1 MSDATA
7 TATPTAPAGGD
18 PDLLLDVRDL
28 SVVYE
33 SHGATPVQAV
43 DHVSFQLRRGEF
55 VGLVGESGSGKST
68 LGYALTRLQK
78 PPARTNG
85 GSIWFD
91 GADVR
96 DLDPEQLRR
105 QRQGGFAM
113 VLQSGMNALNPVR
126 RVRDHFGDVFRA
138 HGHVPRERQH
148 DRMVE
153 LVGKVEL
160 PREVLDRYPG
170 ELSGGMRQRV
180 SIALALGLEPQLMV
194 FDEPTTALD
203 VLVQHAVMD
212 TIVGL
217 QRSEGFT
224 AVLISHDLGIVL
236 EATDRVLVLHEGR
249 IVEDGPSPRVLAD
262 PQDDYTRMLLSHYA
276 DPRAEVVSLPGF
288 EDRSVRRAKGEKR
301 SAASTSTPSVSTRST
316 STARSAV
323 TVDAVSKTYPA
334 PRRGEEPV
342 RAVRDVS
349 FTLEPGQSLAL
360 VGQSGSGKSTLAK
373 LITGVEQPTTG
384 AVRFGDVEVP
394 RLRRRALRDFRSDVQ
409 MVFQDPYAA
418 LNPLHTVEYALTR
431 PVLNYTGLRGADARR
446 RVLEL
451 LETVGLSPVEQ
462 FAAKLPHQ
470 LSGGQRQRVVI
481 ARALA
486 SDPQVI
492 IADEPVSM
500 LDVSLR
506 AGVLALLEDL
516 REQWG
521 VSLLYITHDLLSARL
536 VTDDVMVLH
545 RGEVVERGGT
555 AEVLQRP
562 QHEYTRRLLD
572 AVPDPARAHAL
583 RAGAAGSATGP
594 DDAGRSADGP
604 GPGGAAP
611 RGADASPAAVPPAG
625 RPGAGPGA
633 TGTVQP

>member
-1 MSDATA
+1 MTSLE
-7 TATPTAPAGGD
+7 APITSAPQAAD
-18 PDLLLDVRDL
+18 VLLDVRDL

-33 SHGATPVQAV
+33 SAGQTAVQAV
-43 DHVSFQLRRGEF
+43 DHVSFSLKKGEF

-85 GSIWFD
+85 GSIVFAGKD
-91 GADVR
+91 IR
-96 DLDPEQLRR
+96 DLDDEALRQ

-126 RVRDHFGDVFRA
+126 TIRNHFIDIFKA
-138 HGHVPRERQH
+138 HGHVPRERW
-148 DRMVE
+148 DNRMRE
-153 LVGKVEL
+153 LVGKVKL
-160 PREVLDRYPG
+160 PDSMLARYPG

-180 SIALALGLEPQLMV
+180 SIALALSLEPQLMV

-212 TIVGL
+212 TIIEL

-236 EATDRVLVLHEGR
+236 EATERVLVMHEGR
-249 IVEDGPSPRVLAD
+249 IVEDGGSRAILRD
-262 PQDDYTRMLLSHYA
+262 PQDEYTQMLLSHYA

-288 EDRSVRRAKGEKR
+288 PDRSLRAESGEKR
-301 SAASTSTPSVSTRST
+301 QEATTSHATVGTRERSAAKNPIV
-316 STARSAV
+316 
-323 TVDAVSKTYPA
+323 VDGLVKTYAP

-360 VGQSGSGKSTLAK
+360 VGQSGSGKSTIAK
-373 LITGVEQPTTG
+373 MLTGVEKPTSGT
-384 AVRFGDVEVP
+384 VRFGDLDVAK
-394 RLRRRALRDFRSDVQ
+394 LGRRGLRDLRSEVQ

-418 LNPLHTVEYALTR
+418 LNPLHTVEYTLTR
-431 PVLNYTGLRGADARR
+431 PVVNYTGLRGKEARH

-451 LETVGLSPVEQ
+451 LETVGLTPVEQ
-462 FAAKLPHQ
+462 FAQKLPHQ

-500 LDVSLR
+500 LDVTLR

-536 VTDDVMVLH
+536 ITDDIMVLH
-545 RGEVVERGGT
+545 DGAVVERGRT
-555 AEVLQRP
+555 ADVLQNP
-562 QHEYTRRLLD
+562 QDSYTIDLLD
-572 AVPDPARAHAL
+572 AVPNPRRRLAEGAL
-583 RAGAAGSATGP
+583 
-594 DDAGRSADGP
+594 
-604 GPGGAAP
+604 
-611 RGADASPAAVPPAG
+611 
-625 RPGAGPGA
+625 
-633 TGTVQP
+633 

>member
-1 MSDATA
+1 MTSLE
-7 TATPTAPAGGD
+7 APITSAPQAAD
-18 PDLLLDVRDL
+18 VLLDVRDL

-33 SHGATPVQAV
+33 SAGQTAVQAV
-43 DHVSFQLRRGEF
+43 DHVSFSLKKGEF

-85 GSIWFD
+85 GSIVFAGKD
-91 GADVR
+91 IR
-96 DLDPEQLRR
+96 DLDEEALRQ

-126 RVRDHFGDVFRA
+126 TIRNHFIDIFKA
-138 HGHVPRERQH
+138 HGHVPRERW
-148 DRMVE
+148 DSRMRE
-153 LVGKVEL
+153 LVGKVKL
-160 PREVLDRYPG
+160 PDSMLARYPG

-180 SIALALGLEPQLMV
+180 SIALALSLEPQLMV

-212 TIVGL
+212 TIIEL

-236 EATDRVLVLHEGR
+236 EATERVLVMHEGR
-249 IVEDGPSPRVLAD
+249 IVEDGGSRAILRD
-262 PQDDYTRMLLSHYA
+262 PQDEYTQMLLSHYA

-288 EDRSVRRAKGEKR
+288 PDRSLRAESGEKR
-301 SAASTSTPSVSTRST
+301 QEATTSHATVGTRERSAAKNPIV
-316 STARSAV
+316 
-323 TVDAVSKTYPA
+323 VDGLVKTYAP

-349 FTLEPGQSLAL
+349 FILEPGQSLAL
-360 VGQSGSGKSTLAK
+360 VGQSGSGKSTIAK
-373 LITGVEQPTTG
+373 MLTGVEKPTSGT
-384 AVRFGDVEVP
+384 VRFGDLDVAK
-394 RLRRRALRDFRSDVQ
+394 LGRRGLRDLRSEVQ

-418 LNPLHTVEYALTR
+418 LNPLHTVEYTLTR
-431 PVLNYTGLRGADARR
+431 PVVNYTGLRGKEARH

-451 LETVGLSPVEQ
+451 LETVGLTPVEQ
-462 FAAKLPHQ
+462 FAQKLPHQ

-500 LDVSLR
+500 LDVTLR

-536 VTDDVMVLH
+536 ITDDIMVLH
-545 RGEVVERGGT
+545 DGAVVERGRT
-555 AEVLQRP
+555 ADVLQNP
-562 QHEYTRRLLD
+562 QDSYTIDLLD
-572 AVPDPARAHAL
+572 AVPNPRRRLAEGAL
-583 RAGAAGSATGP
+583 
-594 DDAGRSADGP
+594 
-604 GPGGAAP
+604 
-611 RGADASPAAVPPAG
+611 
-625 RPGAGPGA
+625 
-633 TGTVQP
+633 

>member
-1 MSDATA
+1 MSGSPETHPADGLEAPTGAATRLPSDATPA
-7 TATPTAPAGGD
+7 TQD
-18 PDLLLDVRDL
+18 VLLDVRDL

-33 SHGATPVQAV
+33 SAGQQAVQAV
-43 DHVSFQLRRGEF
+43 DHVSFQLAKGEF

-85 GSIWFD
+85 GSIVFNGHD
-91 GADVR
+91 IR
-96 DLDPEQLRR
+96 DLDDEALRQ

-126 RVRDHFGDVFRA
+126 TIRNHFIDVFTA
-138 HGHVPRERQH
+138 HGHVPR
-148 DRMVE
+148 DRWDARMQE
-153 LVGKVEL
+153 LIGKVKL
-160 PREVLDRYPG
+160 PTSMLARFPG

-180 SIALALGLEPQLMV
+180 SIALALSLEPQLMV

-212 TIVGL
+212 TIIEL

-224 AVLISHDLGIVL
+224 AILISHDLGIVL
-236 EATDRVLVLHEGR
+236 EATERVLVMHEGR
-249 IVEDGPSPRVLAD
+249 IVEDGGSKEILRD
-262 PQDDYTRMLLSHYA
+262 PQDEYTQMLLSHYA

-288 EDRSVRRAKGEKR
+288 PDRSLRDPSATRQETTSSFSTVGSRER
-301 SAASTSTPSVSTRST
+301 SAARNPIV
-316 STARSAV
+316 
-323 TVDAVSKTYPA
+323 VDHIVKTYPA
-334 PRRGEEPV
+334 PRRGEQPV
-342 RAVRDVS
+342 QAVRDVS

-360 VGQSGSGKSTLAK
+360 VGQSGSGKSTIAK
-373 LITGVEQPTTG
+373 LLTGVEKPTTG
-384 AVRFGDVEVP
+384 TVRFGDLDVA
-394 RLRRRALRDFRSDVQ
+394 RLGKRGLRDLRSEVQ
-409 MVFQDPYAA
+409 MVFQDPYSA
-418 LNPLHTVEYALTR
+418 LNPLHTVEYTLSR
-431 PVLNYTGLRGADARR
+431 PIANYTGLRGRDARR

-451 LETVGLSPVEQ
+451 LETVGLTPVEQ
-462 FAAKLPHQ
+462 FAQKLPHQ

-500 LDVSLR
+500 LDVTLR

-536 VTDDVMVLH
+536 ITDDIMVLH
-545 RGEVVERGGT
+545 DGAVVERGRT
-555 AEVLQRP
+555 ADVLQHP
-562 QHEYTRRLLD
+562 QDDYTVALLD
-572 AVPDPARAHAL
+572 AVPN
-583 RAGAAGSATGP
+583 
-594 DDAGRSADGP
+594 
-604 GPGGAAP
+604 P
-611 RGADASPAAVPPAG
+611 RRTLLA
-625 RPGAGPGA
+625 
-633 TGTVQP
+633 

>member
-1 MSDATA
+1 MSGSPNVTSSGLEAQDGAATRLPSDTTQA
-7 TATPTAPAGGD
+7 TQD
-18 PDLLLDVRDL
+18 VLLDVRDL

-33 SHGATPVQAV
+33 SAGQTAVQAV
-43 DHVSFQLRRGEF
+43 DHVSFQLRKGEF

-85 GSIWFD
+85 GSIVFAGHD
-91 GADVR
+91 IR
-96 DLDPEQLRR
+96 DLDDEALRQ

-126 RVRDHFGDVFRA
+126 TIRNHFVDIFTA
-138 HGHVPRERQH
+138 HGHVAR
-148 DRMVE
+148 DRWDARMKE
-153 LVGKVEL
+153 LIEKVKL
-160 PREVLDRYPG
+160 PTAMLARYPG

-180 SIALALGLEPQLMV
+180 SIALALSLEPQLMV

-212 TIVGL
+212 TIIEL
-217 QRSEGFT
+217 QQSEGFT
-224 AVLISHDLGIVL
+224 AILISHDLGIVL
-236 EATDRVLVLHEGR
+236 EATERVLVMHEGR
-249 IVEDGPSPRVLAD
+249 IVEDGGSKDILRD
-262 PQDDYTRMLLSHYA
+262 PQDEYTKMLLSHYA

-288 EDRSVRRAKGEKR
+288 PDRSQRSASRQETTSSFATVGSRER
-301 SAASTSTPSVSTRST
+301 SAAENPIV
-316 STARSAV
+316 V
-323 TVDAVSKTYPA
+323 EHLVKTYPA
-334 PRRGEEPV
+334 PRRGEQPV
-342 RAVRDVS
+342 QAVRDVS

-360 VGQSGSGKSTLAK
+360 VGQSGSGKSTIAK
-373 LITGVEQPTTG
+373 LLTGVEKPSSGT
-384 AVRFGDVEVP
+384 VRFGDTDVA
-394 RLRRRALRDFRSDVQ
+394 RLGRRGLKDLRSEVQ

-418 LNPLHTVEYALTR
+418 LNPLHTVEYTLTR
-431 PVLNYTGLRGADARR
+431 PVVNYTGLRGRDARR

-451 LETVGLSPVEQ
+451 LDTVGLTPVEQ
-462 FAAKLPHQ
+462 FAQKLPHQ

-500 LDVSLR
+500 LDVTLR

-536 VTDDVMVLH
+536 ITDDIMVLH
-545 RGEVVERGGT
+545 DGAVVERGRT
-555 AEVLQRP
+555 AEVLQHP
-562 QHEYTRRLLD
+562 QDDYTVALLD
-572 AVPDPARAHAL
+572 AVPN
-583 RAGAAGSATGP
+583 
-594 DDAGRSADGP
+594 
-604 GPGGAAP
+604 P
-611 RGADASPAAVPPAG
+611 RRTLLA
-625 RPGAGPGA
+625 
-633 TGTVQP
+633 

>member
-1 MSDATA
+1 MTSLE
-7 TATPTAPAGGD
+7 APITSAPRAAD
-18 PDLLLDVRDL
+18 VLLDVRDL

-33 SHGATPVQAV
+33 SAGQTAVQAV
-43 DHVSFQLRRGEF
+43 DHVSFSLKKGEF

-85 GSIWFD
+85 GSIVFAGKD
-91 GADVR
+91 IR
-96 DLDPEQLRR
+96 DLDEEALRQ

-126 RVRDHFGDVFRA
+126 TIRNHFIDVFKA
-138 HGHVPRERQH
+138 HGHVPRERW
-148 DRMVE
+148 DSRMRE
-153 LVGKVEL
+153 LVGKVKL
-160 PREVLDRYPG
+160 PDSMLARYPG

-180 SIALALGLEPQLMV
+180 SIALALSLEPQLMV

-212 TIVGL
+212 TIIEL

-236 EATDRVLVLHEGR
+236 EATERVLVMHEGR
-249 IVEDGPSPRVLAD
+249 IVEDGGSRDILRD
-262 PQDDYTRMLLSHYA
+262 PQDEYTQMLLSHYA

-288 EDRSVRRAKGEKR
+288 PDRSLRAESGEKR
-301 SAASTSTPSVSTRST
+301 QEATTSHATVGTRERTAAKNPIV
-316 STARSAV
+316 
-323 TVDAVSKTYPA
+323 VDGLVKTYAP

-360 VGQSGSGKSTLAK
+360 VGQSGSGKSTIAK
-373 LITGVEQPTTG
+373 MLTGVEKPTSGT
-384 AVRFGDVEVP
+384 VRFGDLDVAK
-394 RLRRRALRDFRSDVQ
+394 LGRRGLRDLRSEVQ

-418 LNPLHTVEYALTR
+418 LNPLHTVEYTLTR
-431 PVLNYTGLRGADARR
+431 PVVNYTGLRGKEARH

-451 LETVGLSPVEQ
+451 LETVGLTPVEQ
-462 FAAKLPHQ
+462 FAQKLPHQ

-500 LDVSLR
+500 LDVTLR

-536 VTDDVMVLH
+536 ITDDIMVLH
-545 RGEVVERGGT
+545 DGAVVERGRT
-555 AEVLQRP
+555 ADVLQNP
-562 QHEYTRRLLD
+562 QDSYTIDLLD
-572 AVPDPARAHAL
+572 AVPNPRRRLAEGAL
-583 RAGAAGSATGP
+583 
-594 DDAGRSADGP
+594 
-604 GPGGAAP
+604 
-611 RGADASPAAVPPAG
+611 
-625 RPGAGPGA
+625 
-633 TGTVQP
+633 